1 MVVVEKK
8 VVQKLQQDN
17 GREVG
22 RFKVTQ
28 ANGVVP
34 LKSKE
39 AERGREFWIYKPYE
53 GFWSFILQETE
64 RF

>member
-8 VVQKLQQDN
+8 VVQKLQQNN

-28 ANGVVP
+28 ENGVVP
-34 LKSKE
+34 LKAEE
-39 AERGREFWIYKPYE
+39 AERGREVRIYKTYE